1 MPKYLFKASY
11 TTEGVRGLATE
22 GGSARKDA
30 VEKLTNAIGG
40 TLEAFY
46 FAFGDDD
53 VYVIVDAPD
62 NVSAATASLAVN
74 STGAITTKTVVLL
87 TAEEMDEVTR
97 RTADFRP
104 PGG

>member
-11 TTEGVRGLATE
+11 TTEGVRGLAQE
-22 GGSARKDA
+22 GGSARKSA

-53 VYVIVDAPD
+53 VYVIVDVPD
-62 NVSAATASLAVN
+62 NTSAVTASLAVN

-87 TAEEMDEVTR
+87 TPEEIDEAAKKTAE
-97 RTADFRP
+97 FRP